1 MSPDPSSRF
10 DPDDPDD
17 PEITAPQWTVSAGP
31 GSAAERQQAARAVDR
46 VIHLRTVLLLAA
58 AVVLL
63 VVAVLLAHHA
73 RRFDNFMVVV
83 NGTTPTAVPV
93 PHYSPAW
100 IGAATAAAIIG
111 AVLGTLGV
119 VELIRT
125 RWAAVV
131 HDREHTTGLG
141 H

>member
-1 MSPDPSSRF
+1 MTPDPSSRF
-10 DPDDPDD
+10 DPND
-17 PEITAPQWTVSAGP
+17 PEITAPQLTVPAGPVSAT
-31 GSAAERQQAARAVDR
+31 ARKEAARAVDR
-46 VIHLRTVLLLAA
+46 VIRLRTVLLLSA

-63 VVAVLLAHHA
+63 VVAILLAHHS
-73 RRFDNFMVVV
+73 RRFDTFMVVV

-100 IGAATAAAIIG
+100 IGAATAAALLG

-119 VELIRT
+119 VELIRM
-125 RWAAVV
+125 RWAAVD
-131 HDREHTTGLG
+131 HDRQHTSGLG